1 MLTGTD
7 ALTEYKHFTGLK
19 SCLKFLEFR
28 DTMKKKKRTRKIHPF
43 RVEAKRVQFRRLK
56 IPGLAN
62 ARDSYRFQ

>member
-28 DTMKKKKRTRKIHPF
+28 DTMKKKKK
-43 RVEAKRVQFRRLK
+43 
-56 IPGLAN
+56 N
-62 ARDSYRFQ
+62 AEDSSISGRGKTSAIS